1 MAINDHFMLPKRV
14 RTMEQMSDLLATEQ
28 AELTQMQRTITAQEN
43 QLTIST
49 STFLLPRYEKMYDL
63 PVNTAESLEARR
75 ARLVAKQ
82 NMRGTTTNRAIREM
96 VRIVMGCEGDVEE
109 HFADYAF
116 TVFVHLLPE
125 SGRFGVQELAKQIEE
140 IKPGHLVFD
149 IAQDFHSII
158 LEHGSLVIIARFKL
172 PFRISNGRQ
181 GIIRFDG
188 EVNLDGSVLLDQA
201 IRGLAMSGQTLTMG
215 ISHQEKIS
223 ITIDSEEV

>member
-1 MAINDHFMLPKRV
+1 MAINDPFMLPQRV
-14 RTMEQMSDLLATEQ
+14 RTMAQMAELLDTEQ

-49 STFLLPRYEKMYDL
+49 STFLLPRHEKMFDL
-63 PVNTAESLEARR
+63 PVNTTESLEVRR
-75 ARLVAKQ
+75 ARLVAKL
-82 NMRGTTTNRAIREM
+82 NTKGTTTNKAIREM

-116 TVFVHLLPE
+116 TVNVHLLPE

-149 IAQDFHSII
+149 IAEDFHSII
-158 LEHGSLVIIARFKL
+158 LEHGNLVIIARLKL

-181 GIIRFDG
+181 GIVRFDG
-188 EVNLDGSVLLDQA
+188 EVNLDGSLLLDQA
-201 IRGLAMSGQTLTMG
+201 IRGLAMSRQTVTMG
-215 ISHQEKIS
+215 ISHQEEIS